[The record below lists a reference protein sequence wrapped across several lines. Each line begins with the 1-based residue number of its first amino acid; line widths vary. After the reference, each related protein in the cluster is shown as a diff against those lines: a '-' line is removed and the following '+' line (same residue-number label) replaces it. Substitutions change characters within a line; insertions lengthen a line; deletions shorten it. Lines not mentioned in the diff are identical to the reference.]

1 MSTIAS
7 DRSMLLPRECWRRVA
22 EMEVGDLRSVLFLH
36 RRFVLQWLLLH
47 VLDNRNVFY
56 ALECDRRQKR
66 FAVMV
71 PVSCDPRPYFQRDS
85 LLDYLCRFVIPY

>member
-1 MSTIAS
+1 MSTIVS

-36 RRFVLQWLLLH
+36 RQFVLQWLLLH
-47 VLDNRNVFY
+47 VLDDRNVFY
-56 ALECDRRQKR
+56 ALEW
-66 FAVMV
+66 AVVV
-71 PVSCDPRPYFQRDS
+71 PVGCDPRPYTQRDS